1 MEGNDPLA
9 KCYKLAGMRA
19 AKHFDPISLEI
30 GNLVILNVIA
40 LEISLIIE
48 NARTAES
55 LQNPSFFGSKGKQ
68 RGSLAVRK
76 GNKKPQN
83 ESVSSLWNTNI

>member
-9 KCYKLAGMRA
+9 KCYKLAGRRA

-40 LEISLIIE
+40 SEISLITE

-55 LQNPSFFGSKGKQ
+55 LKKNPSFFGSKKKQ
-68 RGSLAVRK
+68 WGSLAARK
-76 GNKKPQN
+76 GDKEPHN
-83 ESVSSLWNTNI
+83 

>member
-9 KCYKLAGMRA
+9 KCCKLAGRRA

-30 GNLVILNVIA
+30 GNLVIPNVIA
-40 LEISLIIE
+40 SEISLITE

-55 LQNPSFFGSKGKQ
+55 LQKSIF
-68 RGSLAVRK
+68 
-76 GNKKPQN
+76 
-83 ESVSSLWNTNI
+83 LWEQKEAMR

>member
-9 KCYKLAGMRA
+9 KCYKLAGRRA

-40 LEISLIIE
+40 SEISLIAE
-48 NARTAES
+48 NVRTAES
-55 LQNPSFFGSKGKQ
+55 LKKINPSLEEKRQ
-68 RGSLAVRK
+68 YGSLAARM
-76 GNKKPQN
+76 G
-83 ESVSSLWNTNI
+83 T

>member
-9 KCYKLAGMRA
+9 KCYKLTGRRA

-40 LEISLIIE
+40 SEISLITE
-48 NARTAES
+48 NVRTAES
-55 LQNPSFFGSKGKQ
+55 LKKKNPSLEEKRSNM
-68 RGSLAVRK
+68 V
-76 GNKKPQN
+76 
-83 ESVSSLWNTNI
+83 V

>member
-9 KCYKLAGMRA
+9 KCYKLAGRRA

-40 LEISLIIE
+40 SEISLITE
-48 NARTAES
+48 NVRTAES
-55 LQNPSFFGSKGKQ
+55 LKKINPSLEEKRQ
-68 RGSLAVRK
+68 YGSLAARM
-76 GNKKPQN
+76 G
-83 ESVSSLWNTNI
+83 T

>member
-9 KCYKLAGMRA
+9 KCYKLAARRA

-30 GNLVILNVIA
+30 ANLVILNVIA
-40 LEISLIIE
+40 SEISLITE

-55 LQNPSFFGSKGKQ
+55 LQKSVFLWEQKE
-68 RGSLAVRK
+68 AV
-76 GNKKPQN
+76 
-83 ESVSSLWNTNI
+83 S

>member
-9 KCYKLAGMRA
+9 KCYKLAGRRA

-40 LEISLIIE
+40 SEISLITE
-48 NARTAES
+48 NVRTAES
-55 LQNPSFFGSKGKQ
+55 LKKINPSLEEK
-68 RGSLAVRK
+68 RGNMV
-76 GNKKPQN
+76 
-83 ESVSSLWNTNI
+83 V

>member
-1 MEGNDPLA
+1 MLPDHLKLQCNRRTPNSQYVIPMEGNDPLA
-9 KCYKLAGMRA
+9 KCNKLAGRRA

-40 LEISLIIE
+40 SEISLITE

-55 LQNPSFFGSKGKQ
+55 LQKSLFLWKQ
-68 RGSLAVRK
+68 KEV
-76 GNKKPQN
+76 
-83 ESVSSLWNTNI
+83 